1 MLLCIFSTCHQ
12 YCHWS
17 SRITPQTIFGILLIP
32 SFLLERCAASVVDQ
46 LVLPFWCLATWST
59 KTAWRCSF
67 QGSREHIRL
76 LDFCDSRDLEMT
88 RISMI
93 YVEGFPFDCIWLISS
108 VYGCWLL
115 VCPFLDV
122 APFGGDFAWRD
133 NDAQEDSHGWDLLRG
148 NISNGISKL
157 KQKGWGRW
165 GRLIC
170 LQMKVCCKMLRRD
183 WETGRKILS
192 WKLLFRSCATN
203 LLCQTR
209 FDVWTEQL
217 AELAKRRD
225 LSWVKVFF
233 FGNVE
238 SNDSTCLRAQNFG
251 QISRMLRKQI
261 WYIQISHEPRMR
273 SHMRKY
279 WERSP
284 ARGSFGGR
292 AEPSNGKVKLGYL
305 GCVFFL
311 HVSWSFVVLS
321 CFVMLFKV

>member
-1 MLLCIFSTCHQ
+1 MIIIMIIIITITMLLCIFSTCHQ

-17 SRITPQTIFGILLIP
+17 SRITTQTIFGILLIS

-133 NDAQEDSHGWDLLRG
+133 NDAQEDSHGWVFE
-148 NISNGISKL
+148 
-157 KQKGWGRW
+157 KGQIHQNPRRFASREHFGWY
-165 GRLIC
+165 
-170 LQMKVCCKMLRRD
+170 LQAETEGMGKMGKINNCKWRCAAKCSG
-183 WETGRKILS
+183 ETGRLGERILS
-192 WKLLFRSCATN
+192 RENCCSDLVRQTFCA
-203 LLCQTR
+203 R
-209 FDVWTEQL
+209 L
-217 AELAKRRD
+217 ALTFGQSS
-225 LSWVKVFF
+225 LPSWQS
-233 FGNVE
+233 GE
-238 SNDSTCLRAQNFG
+238 TCLG
-251 QISRMLRKQI
+251 
-261 WYIQISHEPRMR
+261 W
-273 SHMRKY
+273 KY
-279 WERSP
+279 
-284 ARGSFGGR
+284 
-292 AEPSNGKVKLGYL
+292 
-305 GCVFFL
+305 FL
-311 HVSWSFVVLS
+311 ETLKWMIR
-321 CFVMLFKV
+321 CR